1 MNRMAPNETMLN
13 NLSKKDT
20 VADDLLIITRD
31 KNKSKDVAEKRQ
43 KRKHRKDL
51 KELWEKEQFIQI
63 KGIQKTQEAVNR
75 NLRQLQLDKLRITR
89 NKRIEEASDNI
100 RRRRE
105 TQHQQTALK
114 DVLNKIQRGEDQLHE
129 EHHLKEIYKGE
140 CYKEK
145 KLINKNTHA
154 TTSDINIQNLHK
166 RFVNNDSLPSLV
178 HTRRRLPKIAS
189 IMNSTD
195 PTTSTECNNSSENKD
210 RNVKI
215 DMNAE
220 KITRSIVITIPDVNT
235 DASHL
240 PRSSRVESRSAS
252 RVESRSASRVES
264 RSAASSRGSN
274 KSDRCY
280 HLKSEKEYHTPARNR
295 LKDLPPIKFTLKG
308 INGPPV
314 SYYVDK
320 GNMVSY
326 RPSYGVPMSKLP
338 DEKGLNPTMMV
349 SPRNSSVSI
358 PLVRKEIGKYKEN
371 LSIIGKNPQISPVEK
386 PQSFR
391 SKVGR
396 VSSYDILSRASPDS
410 SHASSSTT
418 RRHSMR
424 GSKISKKKIKRTEM
438 SPKTDV
444 TTNTG
449 FVISEFSIQE
459 RLPKKPVVQM
469 ERQTLHEFP
478 VHVRERYIKKKLLLA
493 QSDQH
498 DVISWKVRKYVTDPG
513 SFSKRLSTDLIPP
526 IETVGFLPPNKR
538 DISDLLLHMLLKQ
551 NPRNQTQKERSL
563 PSNEPVMSSFVQKSS
578 FTS

>member
-1 MNRMAPNETMLN
+1 MAPNEAMLN
-13 NLSKKDT
+13 NLRKKET

-43 KRKHRKDL
+43 KRKHNKTL

-114 DVLNKIQRGEDQLHE
+114 DVLNKIQRGEDQLHD
-129 EHHLKEIYKGE
+129 EHQIKEIYKGE
-140 CYKEK
+140 CNKEK

-166 RFVNNDSLPSLV
+166 RFVNNDSLPPLV
-178 HTRRRLPKIAS
+178 HTRRKLHNITS
-189 IMNSTD
+189 IMNSTE
-195 PTTSTECNNSSENKD
+195 PTSSTECNNSSENKD

-240 PRSSRVESRSAS
+240 PRSSRVESRSA
-252 RVESRSASRVES
+252 
-264 RSAASSRGSN
+264 ASSSGSN
-274 KSDRCY
+274 KSDRSD
-280 HLKSEKEYHTPARNR
+280 HLKSEKEHDTPARNR
-295 LKDLPPIKFTLKG
+295 LQDLPSIKFTLKG

-314 SYYVDK
+314 SYFVDK
-320 GNMVSY
+320 DNMVSY

-338 DEKGLNPTMMV
+338 DDKCLNPTMMV

-358 PLVRKEIGKYKEN
+358 PLVRKEMGKYKEN
-371 LSIIGKNPQISPVEK
+371 LSIIGKNPQISPVEN

-391 SKVGR
+391 NKVGR
-396 VSSYDILSRASPDS
+396 MSRYDILSRATPDS
-410 SHASSSTT
+410 SHASSST

-424 GSKISKKKIKRTEM
+424 GSKKSKKKIKQTEI
-438 SPKTDV
+438 SPKTNF

-459 RLPKKPVVQM
+459 RLPRKTVVQM
-469 ERQTLHEFP
+469 EKQALHEFP
-478 VHVRERYIKKKLLLA
+478 VHVRERYIKKKLSLA

-498 DVISWKVRKYVTDPG
+498 DVISWKVRKYVTG
-513 SFSKRLSTDLIPP
+513 KYIARLIRNRNCLTFVNTWTHSRCLDGCVLLIFVVVGVACFALFVFVMCPP
-526 IETVGFLPPNKR
+526 PPPPTLGFVMCLPPP
-538 DISDLLLHMLLKQ
+538 LVFVMC
-551 NPRNQTQKERSL
+551 L
-563 PSNEPVMSSFVQKSS
+563 PPLVFVVCPPLGD
-578 FTS
+578 